1 MGNKYLFTD
10 QLGATMPQII
20 QAIDEIAREKQR
32 DVIFV
37 QFHNF
42 STGFV
47 ADYRTNPS
55 REAIISWL
63 DEQGIT
69 YIPCAGFDSG
79 CIVEGYDGELYIDV
93 AIDEHDDN
101 FFKLSEWFLRDGRG
115 QRFENAW
122 LFYLPLSV
130 ALLNSDEAE
139 PANF

>member
-1 MGNKYLFTD
+1 
-10 QLGATMPQII
+10 MPQLLLT
-20 QAIDEIAREKQR
+20 IDEIAREKQR
-32 DVIFV
+32 DVIFI

-63 DEQGIT
+63 DEQGIAH
-69 YIPCAGFDSG
+69 IPCGGFDSG

-93 AIDEHDDN
+93 AIDADDDN
-101 FFKLSEWFLRDGRG
+101 FCKLSERFLGEGGKRRY
-115 QRFENAW
+115 ENAW
-122 LFYLPLSV
+122 LFYLPLAV

-139 PANF
+139 RDDMISVA